1 MGMKVVFIFMFPFIA
16 LLFFSG
22 SRALQICEEKHYYV
36 QTSIGLIVIIGN
48 VFVCSAASK
57 P

>member
-1 MGMKVVFIFMFPFIA
+1 MKAVFIFMFPFIA
-16 LLFFSG
+16 LLFSSV

-36 QTSIGLIVIIGN
+36 QTSTGLIVTIGN
-48 VFVCSAASK
+48 VFVCGAASK